1 MQKKNVLVLAVFLFF
16 ISMAFV
22 SAQGMV
28 RDNPQT
34 TIYLGNLTNLYQ
46 LNDTNIP
53 SPSDLDFLQFQTSNN
68 KWNSYSF
75 LLSDFWDY
83 DYGDLINT
91 PTIPTNNNQLINGN
105 GYYNLTD
112 FSISDYAL
120 LSILNNGTYAN
131 NWVKSGSN
139 IYYNSGKVGIGT
151 TDPGAILNVYESGS
165 ALTADA
171 GVVAMFQRSS
181 GASGAYIGVVG
192 GNTGASAIWLGDEDD
207 QDVGGIRYDHTDFGV
222 GANIMRFRVA
232 AGDKMV
238 IDSSGNV
245 GIGTTTPS
253 YPLEINGDNAGISLY
268 TSGNIS
274 ATGFITR
281 TTLYDKSKSVWDYI
295 KDTENYKDKEGKIDH
310 SKYYGYV
317 KNITVTDY
325 SKPINESYE
334 EESCSQSLQ
343 NVTVEKCS
351 WIEDLFTNCTEVIE
365 EQLIEDCHN
374 ETKIRTTYPYT
385 KQEEGVNLEDEINL
399 LRQAVYEL
407 KQQNDLLNSRIE
419 VLENVK

>member
-1 MQKKNVLVLAVFLFF
+1 MSF
-16 ISMAFV
+16 M
-22 SAQGMV
+22 
-28 RDNPQT
+28 
-34 TIYLGNLTNLYQ
+34 TN
-46 LNDTNIP
+46 
-53 SPSDLDFLQFQTSNN
+53 
-68 KWNSYSF
+68 
-75 LLSDFWDY
+75 
-83 DYGDLINT
+83 
-91 PTIPTNNNQLINGN
+91 
-105 GYYNLTD
+105 TD
-112 FSISDYAL
+112 
-120 LSILNNGTYAN
+120 
-131 NWVKSGSN
+131 
-139 IYYNSGKVGIGT
+139 
-151 TDPGAILNVYESGS
+151 E
-165 ALTADA
+165 
-171 GVVAMFQRSS
+171 Q
-181 GASGAYIGVVG
+181 
-192 GNTGASAIWLGDEDD
+192 
-207 QDVGGIRYDHTDFGV
+207 
-222 GANIMRFRVA
+222 MR
-232 AGDKMV
+232 

-245 GIGTTTPS
+245 GIGTASPGNTLDVAGAVELGENTASDTPGNSLKLIYTDSTNDLFGWRMSSGNSYLVLDRKYSGSWDDVLSVQRSNGNVGIGTTSPNHPLTVNGEALANYYLTENYGTMIAKKGATGVKITSNFGANGGLGLYSLSGNDIGFLPGGTEAMRINGTTGYVGIGTTTPGRKLSIEGGNNVESSISLNNTANNNYWQITPEYNDQTLRFKNESGTSILVLDDSGNVGIGTTSPS

-281 TTLYDKSKSVWDYI
+281 TTLYDKSKNVWDYL
-295 KDTENYKDKEGKIDH
+295 KDADYYKDKDGKIDH

-317 KNITVTDY
+317 QNITTTDY
-325 SKPINESYE
+325 LKPINESYE
-334 EESCSQSLQ
+334 EEVCNYTIE